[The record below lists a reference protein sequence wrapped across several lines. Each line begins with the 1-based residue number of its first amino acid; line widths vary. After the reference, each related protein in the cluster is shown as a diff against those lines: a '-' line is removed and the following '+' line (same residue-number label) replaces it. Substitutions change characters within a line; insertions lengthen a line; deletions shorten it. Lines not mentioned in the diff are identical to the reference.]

1 MINNNILEAKL
12 TKPNSFFGVTIQKGN
27 LNIIFNYYPALWEHY
42 IEVIAVFVFLLMLG
56 FDTVCCLKDLDFVF
70 F

>member
-27 LNIIFNYYPALWEHY
+27 LNIIFNYYPALLEHY

-56 FDTVCCLKDLDFVF
+56 FDMLP
-70 F
+70 